1 MYRTSRIIMVLL
13 ILIVIMLTL
22 SVGVAIY
29 YVLELDWF
37 KQDKRP
43 VQIYKDEVNNKI
55 NEQVKVPEVYSYDMT
70 KRQYDIV
77 NQLEDMNITVYK
89 DGTVGITL
97 KATEQNKQVNVYKE
111 ILEKEI
117 KVDAVNIVKAF
128 KAQASKSKMPNTYIL
143 LLDKDGNIYKL
154 NNKEFVTSAKF
165 VFAKIEGVAKI
176 RDIVQITGKNVV
188 DNKEGFNVI
197 AIDNENNEIL
207 ITDYLIKE

>member
-1 MYRTSRIIMVLL
+1 MYRTSKTIMMLL

-43 VQIYKDEVNNKI
+43 VKIYKEQINNVVT
-55 NEQVKVPEVYSYDMT
+55 EQSRPEIYSYDMT
-70 KRQYDIV
+70 KRQYDIT
-77 NQLEDMNITVYK
+77 NELEDMNITVYK
-89 DGTVGITL
+89 DGTVGVTI

-128 KAQASKSKMPNTYIL
+128 KVQASKSKMPNTYIL

-154 NNKEFVTSAKF
+154 NNKEFITTAKF
-165 VFAKIEGVAKI
+165 VFTKIEGVAKI

-207 ITDYLIKE
+207 ITDYLVKE

>member
-1 MYRTSRIIMVLL
+1 MYRTSKTIMMLL

-43 VQIYKDEVNNKI
+43 VKIYKEQINNVVT
-55 NEQVKVPEVYSYDMT
+55 EQPRPEIYSYDMT
-70 KRQYDIV
+70 KRQYDIT
-77 NQLEDMNITVYK
+77 NELEDMNITVYK
-89 DGTVGITL
+89 DGTVGVTL

-128 KAQASKSKMPNTYIL
+128 KVQASKSKMPNTYIL

-154 NNKEFVTSAKF
+154 NNKEFITTAKF
-165 VFAKIEGVAKI
+165 VFTKIEGVAKI

-207 ITDYLIKE
+207 ITDYLVKE